1 MIVSPVSSIG
11 NQQAVAMSIAS
22 GSGRKWLT
30 ALILSPGM
38 IFASA
43 YLLVWLSMN
52 LWLNHNFKH
61 HLKQIF
67 TAETGQ
73 RYRIDIG
80 SLRPEPNLNSLTL
93 KQLELTP
100 VGVAENQRA
109 SRSVFQIE
117 ELRIECADLSLFP
130 FKPADELLTLRK
142 VSRVILLNSVQ

>member
-1 MIVSPVSSIG
+1 MIVRQVSPIG
-11 NQQAVAMSIAS
+11 NQRAVAMNMAS

-52 LWLNHNFKH
+52 LWLNYNFKH

-73 RYRIDIG
+73 QYRIDIG
-80 SLRPEPNLNSLTL
+80 SLRSEADLNSLTL

-100 VGVAENQRA
+100 VGGTENQRTN
-109 SRSVFQIE
+109 RSAFQIE
-117 ELRIECADLSLFP
+117 ELRIECADISFFP

-142 VSRVILLNSVQ
+142 VCRAILLNSVQ